1 MVDDD
6 ESHDM
11 ASEPSSG
18 APGHRDVRPD
28 GGIEGEGVAEEP
40 KEAAAEPAAESANGA
55 SRPPR
60 PPGAGRALAAGAVG
74 GAIAAALVAAGVYLL
89 PVKAGLTDADANRIT
104 ALETAASRED
114 VAVAALDKRIG
125 ALEGAHGPATTAAL
139 EKRVGALEASA
150 SQSNVEGLE
159 KRVGALE
166 TARAAEG
173 QKTVSETG
181 TVQNLTGD
189 MGALRAD
196 VDAARGEIP
205 DLAARVSKLEA
216 SVSSANLAAIAG
228 KVDKLESA
236 LAAPKAETR
245 VAPEKPTASDN
256 PAALAIIAQAIEA
269 KLASG
274 APFPNELAAL
284 ATLGV
289 DPAKLAPLKAISGGA
304 PTGHALAASFEAIE
318 PKALAAVASGETGGV
333 GGRFLAN
340 LSNLVQIRRIGETQG
355 DDPQALASQV
365 VARLE
370 RGDLVGALAAF
381 ARLPEP
387 ARQAASAWAAEAGA
401 KQAAVAA
408 AEALRDSAVARLAE
422 NAKP

>member
-1 MVDDD
+1 MVDD
-6 ESHDM
+6 ESHDK

-18 APGHRDVRPD
+18 APDNRDLRPD
-28 GGIEGEGVAEEP
+28 GAIEGEGVAEEP
-40 KEAAAEPAAESANGA
+40 KEAVVEPAAESANGA

-89 PVKAGLTDADANRIT
+89 PVKAGLTAADANRIT

-114 VAVAALDKRIG
+114 AAVAALDKRI
-125 ALEGAHGPATTAAL
+125 ALEGANGAAATAAL
-139 EKRVGALEASA
+139 EKRVGAFEASA

-216 SVSSANLAAIAG
+216 SASSANLAAIAG

-284 ATLGV
+284 TTLGV

-304 PTGHALAASFEAIE
+304 PTSHALAASFEAIE

-370 RGDLVGALAAF
+370 RGDLDGALAAF

-387 ARQAASAWAAEAGA
+387 ARQAASAWAAEADA

-422 NAKP
+422 NPKP